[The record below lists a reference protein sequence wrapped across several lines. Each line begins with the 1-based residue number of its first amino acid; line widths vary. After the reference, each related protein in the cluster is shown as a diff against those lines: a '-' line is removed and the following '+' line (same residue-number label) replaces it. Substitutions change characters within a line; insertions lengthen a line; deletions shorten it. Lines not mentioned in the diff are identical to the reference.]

1 MIDRPKITPEQ
12 VRDAM
17 TFLTRHLQ
25 CRLGQKGYGSFASS
39 HEAES
44 VVRIECDEM
53 SEVVRKHGKMPDLK
67 WEMLDIAV
75 AAVFAVACVEAK
87 TPDW

>member
-1 MIDRPKITPEQ
+1 
-12 VRDAM
+12 
-17 TFLTRHLQ
+17 
-25 CRLGQKGYGSFASS
+25 
-39 HEAES
+39 
-44 VVRIECDEM
+44 M